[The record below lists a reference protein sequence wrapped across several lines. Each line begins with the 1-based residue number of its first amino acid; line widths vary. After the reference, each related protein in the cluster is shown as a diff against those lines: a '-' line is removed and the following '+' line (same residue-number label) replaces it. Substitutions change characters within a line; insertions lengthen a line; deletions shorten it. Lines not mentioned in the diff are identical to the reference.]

1 MEDDSL
7 IPVFF
12 SFFLPLTE
20 GAIAGI
26 VVGLFAL
33 VILVFLIWYCCCY
46 KKSRTKPKDK
56 DKDKEKDKAETK
68 VFLDTQ
74 PA

>member
-1 MEDDSL
+1 MAVSSQF
-7 IPVFF
+7 FF
-12 SFFLPLTE
+12 SFLLLTE

-56 DKDKEKDKAETK
+56 DKDEAETK
-68 VFLDTQ
+68 VFLETQ